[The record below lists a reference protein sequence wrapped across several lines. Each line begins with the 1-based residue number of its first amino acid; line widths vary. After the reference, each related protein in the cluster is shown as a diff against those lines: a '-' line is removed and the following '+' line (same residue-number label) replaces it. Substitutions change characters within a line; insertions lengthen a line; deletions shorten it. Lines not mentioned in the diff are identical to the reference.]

1 MPDKNSIKWK
11 LVEPQQAQEGYGKP
25 GKSTANQGNGPGK
38 PEMDPAN
45 NKPAARHQFKVPG
58 GLIISNIQLIQNF
71 YFLIVTVLVGLHVE

>member
-1 MPDKNSIKWK
+1 MISIRFPHKYHIIAVK
-11 LVEPQQAQEGYGKP
+11 EKHCPLLGTEFISSFPT
-25 GKSTANQGNGPGK
+25 S
-38 PEMDPAN
+38 